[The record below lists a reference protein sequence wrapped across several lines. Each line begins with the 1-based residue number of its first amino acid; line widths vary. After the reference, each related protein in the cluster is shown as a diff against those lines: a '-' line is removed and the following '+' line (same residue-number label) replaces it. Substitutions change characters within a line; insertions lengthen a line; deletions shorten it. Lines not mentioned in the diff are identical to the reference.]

1 MRAIDIG
8 LDVADRSIDVTR
20 DQVETSRSSHY
31 SAVSCRGRHLTA
43 SIPRHVGLDDGAACD
58 MKRSRGC
65 AMIAMKKRPRWWM
78 RMAGA
83 FTVPLVGQRVRV
95 VDGVISR
102 IASPRLVVLS
112 DTGPHV
118 PLAADSVAVIVE
130 SGSAMITAGE
140 QVTVTGV
147 VHGFVAQQ
155 EEVGRPLI
163 GTLTMAERDALR
175 KRPLLIVSS
184 ATSFVKR

>member
-1 MRAIDIG
+1 
-8 LDVADRSIDVTR
+8 
-20 DQVETSRSSHY
+20 
-31 SAVSCRGRHLTA
+31 
-43 SIPRHVGLDDGAACD
+43 
-58 MKRSRGC
+58 
-65 AMIAMKKRPRWWM
+65 MIAMKRRPLWWT
-78 RMAGA
+78 RMVAAVIVALGCGASSEARQPATPQSPAVQVRVKTITA

-175 KRPLLIVSS
+175 KRPLLIASS